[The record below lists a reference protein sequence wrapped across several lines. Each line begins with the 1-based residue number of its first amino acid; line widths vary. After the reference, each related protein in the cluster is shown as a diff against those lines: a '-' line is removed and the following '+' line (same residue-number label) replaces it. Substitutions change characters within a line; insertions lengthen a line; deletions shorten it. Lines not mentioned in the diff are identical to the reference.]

1 MNKGNADG
9 LDREKLPRHIG
20 IVMDGNGRW
29 AQERGLPRTAGHE
42 AGVKAVR
49 EIVRACGNLEL
60 PVLTLYAFSVENWQR
75 PADEVEFLM
84 ELLVTYI
91 GSELDEL
98 DSSNVRILV
107 FGERESLPERVH
119 RELRRAVDQTADNS
133 GLTLG
138 LAFNY
143 GGRQEITRAVRHLA
157 QEVAEGKLQASE
169 ITTQH
174 ISERLY
180 TAGLP
185 DPDLIIRSSGELRLS
200 NFLIWQSAYA
210 EFWWTETYWPDFG
223 KEELLEAIRD
233 YQQRE
238 RRFGRISEY
247 TQDSPS

>member
-1 MNKGNADG
+1 
-9 LDREKLPRHIG
+9 
-20 IVMDGNGRW
+20 
-29 AQERGLPRTAGHE
+29 
-42 AGVKAVR
+42 
-49 EIVRACGNLEL
+49 
-60 PVLTLYAFSVENWQR
+60 
-75 PADEVEFLM
+75 M

-91 GSELDEL
+91 GAELDEL
-98 DSSNVRILV
+98 DRSNVRILV

-143 GGRQEITRAVRHLA
+143 GGRQEITRAARHLA

-174 ISERLY
+174 ISEQLY

-223 KEELLEAIRD
+223 REELLEAIRD

-238 RRFGRISEY
+238 RRFGRIGEC